1 MKHEDKMKPINKH
14 MTAAFRM
21 AHRASESEKY
31 DLAARNVFRAIAHEL
46 WQGHGRPSDAELDP
60 AGDPAAEAK

>member
-21 AHRASESEKY
+21 AHRASESDRY
-31 DLAARNVFRAIAHEL
+31 DSAARNVFRAIAHEL
-46 WQGHGRPSDAELDP
+46 WQAHGRPSDDWTED
-60 AGDPAAEAK
+60 GE